1 MTQAVIDNSP
11 QTPTEEK
18 TSKLNKVALVMIVK
32 NEARKVND
40 EGLTV
45 IERCLGSVLPCIDTF
60 VICDTGSTDGTQQVI
75 KSWAEKVGIDGNIVD
90 NPITELPTEAEVNAK
105 LKELQDAWDAANGG

>member
-45 IERCLGSVLPCIDTF
+45 IER
-60 VICDTGSTDGTQQVI
+60 
-75 KSWAEKVGIDGNIVD
+75 
-90 NPITELPTEAEVNAK
+90 
-105 LKELQDAWDAANGG
+105 

>member
-32 NEARKVND
+32 NEARKV
-40 EGLTV
+40 LV
-45 IERCLGSVLPCIDTF
+45 SV
-60 VICDTGSTDGTQQVI
+60 
-75 KSWAEKVGIDGNIVD
+75 
-90 NPITELPTEAEVNAK
+90 AK
-105 LKELQDAWDAANGG
+105 FSQLLFFIFNSNLLYQ